1 MKESVDTY
9 WHTSTDFQLHFR
21 LSLVKLDSDEFRFAC
36 KWSYSAIG
44 ITFPLDYCKTHDLG
58 DNLVRKIYTGVN
70 MTGGYGGYYCTHFTP
85 HYI

>member
-9 WHTSTDFQLHFR
+9 WHTSTDFHLLSSIVMNSDLLVNGLIQLSALHF
-21 LSLVKLDSDEFRFAC
+21 LL
-36 KWSYSAIG
+36 I
-44 ITFPLDYCKTHDLG
+44 ICKTRDLG